1 MKEKEIWKSVIGYE
15 GFYEVSNLGNVK
27 SLPRRM
33 WNGRN
38 YFTSKERILK
48 PGFAGCKAR
57 DRKRQRLMVILSKDG
72 KKENCLVH
80 HLVARA
86 FIGERPEGMVIC
98 HNDGNHLNNNK
109 DNLRYDTQ
117 QQNIMDMYRHG
128 GNYGKGRLNKD
139 EVLEVRRLYKNGES
153 IDDITKLF
161 HVNKRAIIKI
171 INNTTYSWLDD
182 SGNIT

>member
-1 MKEKEIWKSVIGYE
+1 MKEIWKSINGYE

-27 SLPRRM
+27 SLPRKM

-38 YFTSKERILK
+38 YFISKEKLLK
-48 PGFAGCKAR
+48 QGLSGKK
-57 DRKRQRLMVILSKDG
+57 DDNINRQRLMVILSKDG
-72 KKENCLVH
+72 KKENKLVH
-80 HLVARA
+80 HLVADA
-86 FIGERPEGMVIC
+86 FLGEKPSDMIIC

-117 QQNIMDMYRHG
+117 QQNVMDIYRHKG
-128 GNYGKGRLNKD
+128 KYGNKHLKIE
-139 EVLEVRRLYKNGES
+139 EVLEIRSLYKNGKS
-153 IDDITKLF
+153 INEITKLF
-161 HVNKRAIIKI
+161 HVNKKSIIKI